1 MKELIGYCSCC
12 GKEVFCLD
20 GFFNAIYTD
29 DKKIVC
35 FDCHDK
41 KREAP
46 VKRRMDWSTS
56 TEIR

>member
-1 MKELIGYCSCC
+1 MKELIGCCSCC

-35 FDCHDK
+35 FDCHEKSGSARLATYGLEHTD
-41 KREAP
+41 
-46 VKRRMDWSTS
+46 
-56 TEIR
+56 